1 MGFSEEV
8 SKYHKKLSEAILPH
22 KGKILGNPEIKRIL
36 VARYPELKEKEDWIL
51 PSDHCRT
58 IRAKVHVIAACL
70 TKRFSIESQEGST
83 WFCESHCWPYLL
95 LSEA

>member
-36 VARYPELKEKEDWIL
+36 IARYPELKEKEDWIL
-51 PSDHCRT
+51 PSDHCRNHT
-58 IRAKVHVIAACL
+58 CKGAC
-70 TKRFSIESQEGST
+70 
-83 WFCESHCWPYLL
+83 HCSMSDDAIFDRVARGQYLVL
-95 LSEA
+95 